1 MQTLFGLPEK
11 VLFCK
16 KCVISNQRPNS
27 AVEVA
32 HLVSDRKSTIFFGDD
47 GIWGSKSASAYA
59 KYQGKYDASKVNDD
73 GTQKSAPLPSW
84 LYPTPSPT
92 AQFTPFLNPQGGGG
106 SSSGGNKFGIKIGNT
121 TI

>member
-47 GIWGSKSASAYA
+47 GIC
-59 KYQGKYDASKVNDD
+59 DACRFHEK
-73 GTQKSAPLPSW
+73 K
-84 LYPTPSPT
+84 
-92 AQFTPFLNPQGGGG
+92 
-106 SSSGGNKFGIKIGNT
+106 NK
-121 TI
+121 